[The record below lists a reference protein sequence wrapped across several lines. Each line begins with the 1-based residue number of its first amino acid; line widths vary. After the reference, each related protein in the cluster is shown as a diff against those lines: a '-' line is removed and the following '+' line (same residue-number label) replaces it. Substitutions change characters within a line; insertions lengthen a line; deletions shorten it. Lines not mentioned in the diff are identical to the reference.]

1 MRSLL
6 AQAHSVRKGS
16 EVEPTLQLEQRGP
29 RGRLVRSDLSHCMKN
44 RRIPPPLP
52 HREHL
57 CPLCCQMPWKPYFL
71 PLTHSLT
78 LCNLTAT
85 STHLRLI
92 LWGHQWLF
100 AVILRLFFCACY
112 LKHLMLLNTP
122 FLKDV
127 PYPTAVWLLRH
138 NTSLLS
144 VCVFALFSL
153 VSSLPLL
160 SRRPQYRL
168 S

>member
-1 MRSLL
+1 MLSTWRDVLVWYKAEVGGSKKRGSLWHIFFLHWSLKGEGVSQAKRVRSLL

-85 STHLRLI
+85 STQSG
-92 LWGHQWLF
+92 WD
-100 AVILRLFFCACY
+100 LFFE
-112 LKHLMLLNTP
+112 
-122 FLKDV
+122 V
-127 PYPTAVWLLRH
+127 
-138 NTSLLS
+138 TSDFLLS
-144 VCVFALFSL
+144 YLDLFSVL
-153 VSSLPLL
+153 VS
-160 SRRPQYRL
+160 
-168 S
+168 